1 MFQRSLEPDLEQGL
15 GKEIIASE
23 RPNVQGFIVNTKSVE
38 HRQPCQLLDLP
49 FDNVLLIIEHLNF
62 DDILRL
68 RAVCPQLQAFFN
80 PKLLSYVMG
89 QALFAQE
96 RDRYCGIC
104 FRKAPDDNFTNC
116 RTPTFLL
123 KPNEASDEWWCICV
137 DCGFKKND
145 PRLQMRGHMFI
156 PLVGLPD
163 NGAWR
168 CCICGDIAFCTQ
180 DTQELGD
187 RAWQIHHSCFSR
199 WVHWFRWRS
208 FLRILQFGFTI
219 AAWVL
224 ILGSWKD
231 CWKPVL
237 YVRIPWTLTL

>member
-137 DCGFKKND
+137 DCGFKKKRPPTSD
-145 PRLQMRGHMFI
+145 ARAHVYSVGWIARQRCLEMLYLRRYRVLHSGYPGVGGPRLADTSQLLFEMGA
-156 PLVGLPD
+156 LV
-163 NGAWR
+163 
-168 CCICGDIAFCTQ
+168 
-180 DTQELGD
+180 
-187 RAWQIHHSCFSR
+187 
-199 WVHWFRWRS
+199 
-208 FLRILQFGFTI
+208 
-219 AAWVL
+219 
-224 ILGSWKD
+224 
-231 CWKPVL
+231 
-237 YVRIPWTLTL
+237 